1 MTNTL
6 TWEINPIQLPKLN
19 SNLLSTIS
27 FFVLCLMLFTSTAA
41 IVAAV
46 CESEADA
53 LNNAQM
59 AHAAT
64 GVALIAVEGALVVAL
79 ASLNPIAI
87 AVALAAVGAAAVAHA
102 ATAATLATAWEDYW
116 DCMDRHTASGGCDSG
131 SCNT

>member
-6 TWEINPIQLPKLN
+6 TWESNPIQFPKLN

-27 FFVLCLMLFTSTAA
+27 FFVLCLMLFTATAV
-41 IVAAV
+41 IAV
-46 CESEADA
+46 EVCKSEADA

-64 GVALIAVEGALVVAL
+64 GIALVAVEGALVVAI

-87 AVALAAVGAAAVAHA
+87 AVALGAVGAAAVAHA
-102 ATAATLATAWEDYW
+102 ATAATLGTAWEDYW
-116 DCMDRHTASGGCDSG
+116 DCMDRHTASGGCGSG
-131 SCNT
+131 NCNA